1 MTPHDLVGQS
11 IMFRF
16 HGPVFTDEARDAFRT
31 IRPVGVI
38 FFADN
43 ITSREQVHALTHELQ
58 AEARD
63 LDMPPLLIAADQE
76 GGIVSRFSQD
86 FVTVPSAMALAAS
99 GAPGDIMTA
108 AIITAMQ
115 LREVG
120 INVNFAPSVD
130 VNNNPANPVI
140 RTRSYGDTPERVIDS
155 LEWVFRGHE
164 AARVVSTVKHFP
176 GHGDTNVDSH
186 FGLPT
191 IPYERDRIDAIEL
204 APFRAAVALGIP
216 AVMSTHILFPALDP
230 DHPATLSNTI
240 LTGLLREE
248 MEFDGLIF
256 TDAMDMHAIT
266 SAYGLE
272 EATVLAKLAGVDVL
286 EANEPIADQLVRH
299 AALVNALESGRCPR
313 VMFETTSERLDHV
326 RARYAITSQPTP
338 LPEPPVN
345 RRDITFDIALRTIAH
360 VGPKPF
366 APLDGKSRHVLVDF
380 QRFRAVEG
388 GDPVGRSKL
397 LRDEVEANLP
407 HSTVVTFSN
416 QPTEDE
422 IAEAIDHAHGASTLI
437 IFTRDA
443 TDSPHQLDIARQA
456 IAASPGDTRVIHC
469 PMRGPY
475 DAGALAD
482 VDDFLFAFGDPA
494 ISIRALVAVLAGAA
508 TPTATMPVTV
518 PGLP

>member
-1 MTPHDLVGQS
+1 
-11 IMFRF
+11 
-16 HGPVFTDEARDAFRT
+16 
-31 IRPVGVI
+31 
-38 FFADN
+38 
-43 ITSREQVHALTHELQ
+43 
-58 AEARD
+58 
-63 LDMPPLLIAADQE
+63 
-76 GGIVSRFSQD
+76 
-86 FVTVPSAMALAAS
+86 
-99 GAPGDIMTA
+99 MTA

-140 RTRSYGDTPERVIDS
+140 RTRSYGDTAERVIDS
-155 LEWVFRGHE
+155 LEWVYRGHE
-164 AARVVSTVKHFP
+164 AARVITSAKHFP

-204 APFRAAVALGIP
+204 APFRAAVALDVP

-230 DHPATLSNTI
+230 DHPATLSHAI

-248 MEFDGLIF
+248 MEFNGLIF

-286 EANEPIADQLVRH
+286 ESNEPIADQVVRH
-299 AALVNALESGRCPR
+299 AALVNALESGRIPR
-313 VMFETTSERLDHV
+313 VIFETTSNRLDQV
-326 RARYAITSQPTP
+326 RARYAITGEPTP
-338 LPEPPVN
+338 LPERPAN
-345 RRDITFDIALRTIAH
+345 RWDITFDIALRTIAH

-366 APLDGKSRHVLVDF
+366 VPLDKESGHVFVDF

-407 HSTVVTFSN
+407 HSTVVTLSD
-416 QPTEDE
+416 QPTGDE
-422 IAEAIDHAHGASTLI
+422 IASATTHAVGASTLI
-437 IFTRDA
+437 VLTRDA
-443 TDSPHQLDIARQA
+443 TESPHQLDIAKQT
-456 IAASPGDTRVIHC
+456 IAATPGDTRVIHC
-469 PMRGPY
+469 SMRGPY
-475 DAGALAD
+475 DAGTLSH
-482 VDDFLFAFGDPA
+482 VDDHLFTFGDPA

>member
-1 MTPHDLVGQS
+1 
-11 IMFRF
+11 
-16 HGPVFTDEARDAFRT
+16 
-31 IRPVGVI
+31 VGVI

-58 AEARD
+58 VEARD

-108 AIITAMQ
+108 ATITAVQ

-204 APFRAAVALGIP
+204 APFRAAAALGIP

-230 DHPATLSNTI
+230 VHPATLSNAI

-248 MEFDGLIF
+248 MEFEGLIF

-286 EANEPIADQLVRH
+286 EANEPIADQLLRH
-299 AALVNALESGRCPR
+299 AALVNALESGRIPR
-313 VMFETTSERLDHV
+313 TMFETTSDRLDQV
-326 RARYAITSQPTP
+326 RARYAITGQPTP
-338 LPEPPVN
+338 LPEKPAN
-345 RRDITFDIALRTIAH
+345 RWDITFDIALRTIAH

-366 APLDGKSRHVLVDF
+366 VPLDRESGHVFVDF

-407 HSTVVTFSN
+407 HSTVVTLSD
-416 QPTEDE
+416 QPTSDE
-422 IAEAIDHAHGASTLI
+422 IASATTHAVDASTLI
-437 IFTRDA
+437 VLTRDA
-443 TDSPHQLDIARQA
+443 TESPHQLDIARQA
-456 IAASPGDTRVIHC
+456 IAATPGDTRVIHC

-475 DAGALAD
+475 DAGLLGD

-494 ISIRALVAVLAGAA
+494 ISIRALVAILCGLHQPVARI
-508 TPTATMPVTV
+508 PVTV
-518 PGLP
+518 PGLA